1 MTAAADPFAFVK
13 NLFAQSGVPGFAV
26 PPMSE
31 DEIDKKLAELKQVE
45 NWLTLNLNVL
55 KGQMQALEGQRALV
69 KNFTQ
74 AAAAFAQAGAAQAG
88 AAQAGAAPAE
98 AKPVIPPEAM
108 MNPAKWLEAMQA
120 HMQPFVQAAQKAS
133 AAPVSAKPAPVT
145 KKRAVKK

>member
-1 MTAAADPFAFVK
+1 MTDAADPFAFVK

-31 DEIDKKLAELKQVE
+31 DEIERKLTELKQVE

-69 KNFTQ
+69 KNFKQ
-74 AAAAFAQAGAAQAG
+74 AAAAFAQAGAA
-88 AAQAGAAPAE
+88 AAPTPA
-98 AKPVIPPEAM
+98 AAAGKPLLPPEAM
-108 MNPAKWLEAMQA
+108 MNPAKWMEAMQA

-133 AAPVSAKPAPVT
+133 AVPPKPAPAPAA
-145 KKRAVKK
+145 KKRAARNASKK

>member
-1 MTAAADPFAFVK
+1 MTTAADPFAFVK

-74 AAAAFAQAGAAQAG
+74 AAAAFAQAGAA
-88 AAQAGAAPAE
+88 PAE

-120 HMQPFVQAAQKAS
+120 HMQPFVQAAQNAHKAHNAHEATAAQAS
-133 AAPVSAKPAPVT
+133 AKQPAPAAKKRST
-145 KKRAVKK
+145 KK

>member
-74 AAAAFAQAGAAQAG
+74 AAAAFAQAGAA
-88 AAQAGAAPAE
+88 PAE

>member
-88 AAQAGAAPAE
+88 AAPAE